1 MYAYIFDDNTK
12 ERKYRRLQLIQA
24 ANDPTTIGLLQH
36 IGIQPGWSCLEL
48 WARAGSILRW
58 LGDQVGPSG
67 TVWGVDTHTSHLS
80 EFSGTF
86 YDIRS

>member
-1 MYAYIFDDNTK
+1 MNAYIFDDNTK
-12 ERKYRRLQLIQA
+12 EREYRRLQLIEA

-48 WARAGSILRW
+48 EAGAGLILRW

-67 TVWGVDTHTSHLS
+67 TVWGVDKHTTHLS

-86 YDIRS
+86 YDIHS